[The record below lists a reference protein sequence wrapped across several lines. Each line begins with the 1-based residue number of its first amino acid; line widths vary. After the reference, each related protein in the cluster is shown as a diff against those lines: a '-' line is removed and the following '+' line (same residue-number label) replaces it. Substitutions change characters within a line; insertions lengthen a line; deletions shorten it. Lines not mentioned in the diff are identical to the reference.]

1 MVKVIK
7 FFLFD
12 DLNYRI
18 NYSSEAV
25 DNKIS
30 SAILNL
36 FLSYFV
42 KGINTGILY
51 KKIENK
57 FLIMKVDSEEDDNEY
72 TIKFVYL
79 ENLSE
84 YPIKLMYEKG
94 FIDSKF
100 KHKDYEDLEFESLSK
115 YMKSIDAHGFREVVS
130 ALFKAK
136 YYNCAIRIRGNI
148 KELLIWVAAIQTIFP
163 REFSDSISFK
173 IEQYKNE
180 IGMASISICEN
191 LVDVRYRLSLDKET
205 ESIEKY
211 RFTSMIEMQYLMPSN
226 NLKEF
231 FLFVTYFDYKVLDE
245 RLEDIYNIYMISR
258 LGIGDVDYTAVR
270 LAFDTLNEIGSSE
283 AKRVVILNMLKV
295 IDTFTGDMDLKLFR
309 LIMEFAFKASNE
321 MESLFINQMCKE
333 FYVKALV
340 SIIFENKYKDI
351 ETLENTISEI
361 ENFTEKNELYRYL
374 LDDKRLE
381 NIKFC
386 LSINVDSEKALFI
399 LKNLLH
405 YNMELGYKWNKFSET
420 LMDIIDSCVKSIANK
435 DLDLSELLSN
445 IMVDEEFAT
454 NIIIKI
460 YNLIEVESVQHK
472 FINEI
477 VDTLNL
483 MEDEKALDIRKRLA
497 NTETGV
503 IILYNEFKMLME
515 KEKYTCDSFKEYIS
529 SFYNSK
535 EYFKK
540 CFARAV
546 SNFLANSKDMEAYN
560 FSIFI
565 INEILDKQFKLS
577 VLPDK
582 AMVDLV
588 LNIEKYVDFSNC
600 EEVYNILDLL
610 EDIKK
615 DRNIKTSIDIT
626 RLLKLQRLIENN
638 ERINIFDYSFKDVFP
653 SRLSDYSY
661 EKYSEL
667 NLEKIISLCSD
678 KEEHKIVIK
687 AFMKDNNFIFKYLDI
702 ALNEENIKNDVGLSY
717 IIYYLYYIHPVYK
730 MEEKEELLLNI
741 REIIIEKISK
751 LSFSDVCEVDN
762 KVKKYFEDEN
772 LSMPKEW
779 EDIFTSIKKRKSD
792 GNFMDKIKFMMK
804 K

>member
-18 NYSSEAV
+18 NYSSEAM
-25 DNKIS
+25 DDKIS

-79 ENLSE
+79 ESLSE
-84 YPIKLMYEKG
+84 YPVKLMYEKG

-100 KHKDYEDLEFESLSK
+100 KHKDYDNLEFDSISK
-115 YMKSIDAHGFREVVS
+115 YMKSIDAEGFREVVS

-136 YYNCAIRIRGNI
+136 YYNSAIRIRGNI
-148 KELLIWVAAIQTIFP
+148 KELLIWIAAIQTIFP

-191 LVDVRYRLSLDKET
+191 LVDIRYRLSLDKET
-205 ESIEKY
+205 ENIEKY
-211 RFTSMIEMQYLMPSN
+211 RFTSMLEMQYLMPSN

-231 FLFVTYFDYKVLDE
+231 FLFVTYFDYKELDE
-245 RLEDIYNIYMISR
+245 RLEDIYNIYMLSR
-258 LGIGDVDYTAVR
+258 LGIGDIDYTAVR
-270 LAFDTLNEIGSSE
+270 LAFDTLEEIGNSE

-295 IDTFTGDMDLKLFR
+295 IDTFTGEMDLKLFK

-333 FYVKALV
+333 FYVKALMN
-340 SIIFENKYKDI
+340 IIFENKYKNI
-351 ETLENTISEI
+351 ETLENTMSEV
-361 ENFTEKNELYRYL
+361 ESLTDAKELYRYI

-381 NIKFC
+381 NIKYC
-386 LSINVDSEKALFI
+386 LSINTDSEKALFI
-399 LKNLLH
+399 LKNILH
-405 YNMELGYKWNKFSET
+405 YNMELGYKWSKFSEM
-420 LMDIIDSCVKSIANK
+420 LMDIIDSCIKSIANK
-435 DLDLSELLSN
+435 NLDLGELLST
-445 IMVDEEFAT
+445 IMVDEDFAI

-460 YNLIEVESVQHK
+460 YNLIEVEEVQNN

-477 VDTLNL
+477 VNTLNL
-483 MEDEKALDIRKRLA
+483 MEDEKALDIRRRLSSS
-497 NTETGV
+497 ETG
-503 IILYNEFKMLME
+503 IMILYSEFKMFME
-515 KEKYTCDSFKEYIS
+515 KEKYTFDSFKEYIP

-546 SNFLANSKDMEAYN
+546 ANFLANSKDMEAYN

-565 INEILDKQFKLS
+565 INEILDKQFNSS

-582 AMVDLV
+582 TVTDLI
-588 LNIEKYVDFSNC
+588 LNIERYVDFSNC
-600 EEVYNILDLL
+600 EEAYNILDLL

-615 DRNIKTSIDIT
+615 DRNIKTSINIT
-626 RLLKLQRLIENN
+626 RLLKLQRLIEDNK
-638 ERINIFDYSFKDVFP
+638 RVNIFDYCFPDVFP
-653 SRLSDYSY
+653 NRLNDYSY
-661 EKYSEL
+661 EKYSDI
-667 NLEKIISLCSD
+667 NLEKIISICSD
-678 KEEHKIVIK
+678 KEEHKTVIK
-687 AFMKDNNFIFKYLDI
+687 AFMKDDDFIFKYLNI

-730 MEEKEELLLNI
+730 MEEKEELLLTI
-741 REIIIEKISK
+741 REMIIEKISK
-751 LSFSDVCEVDN
+751 LSFNDVCEIDN